1 MSKKTSTTA
10 PKTVR
15 MFDGKTWD
23 TYTVGSKAHKKA
35 EARRAAWE
43 ATRPSKAERVEAAV
57 RRQSANKAQA
67 AWMRENAIVPSG
79 SAWKAVSG
87 GERDGAQLRAMNAAD
102 GLVFRAPKAKAE
114 QAPEK
119 APKAGKKAK
128 AERKAAQVTA
138 PEVEAAPVAEET
150 ERPSKAERKAA
161 KRRSKAAR
169 KAYATRVANGTAVR
183 VNGRFVKAESAQ
195 APVEAPVE
203 PAKPAKKGKRAQIAA
218 TVEVD
223 ETFAAPLRNA
233 GLSDA
238 QIALAWSLR

>member
-43 ATRPSKAERVEAAV
+43 ATRPSKAERAAQ
-57 RRQSANKAQA
+57 RAKAHETNTYLATAMRA
-67 AWMRENAIVPSG
+67 AELVPSG
-79 SAWKAVSG
+79 SAWTAFKA
-87 GERDGAQLRAMNAAD
+87 GERDVTRLAEMNAAD

-138 PEVEAAPVAEET
+138 PVVETAPVAEET

-195 APVEAPVE
+195 APVEE
-203 PAKPAKKGKRAQIAA
+203 AKPAKKGKRAQIAA